1 MNDLLHKKE
10 IINEDDNLLR
20 RVMFLNPSF
29 IKPDGTPASSS
40 FSLKK
45 GEPSHDKN
53 FDTHAHDY
61 HSPHCKTCSQCVGEL
76 HLTYLIKLHTDENGL
91 SVDIERLTTHEASIM
106 DRTKFRLFAL
116 SAKFT
121 SSLGLANLHD
131 PQPDN
136 YAHALITGNI
146 TRSVSRKMADAA
158 RKVS

>member
-1 MNDLLHKKE
+1 MNNKPEKKE
-10 IINEDDNLLR
+10 VVSEDDNLLR

-45 GEPSHDKN
+45 GE
-53 FDTHAHDY
+53 
-61 HSPHCKTCSQCVGEL
+61 
-76 HLTYLIKLHTDENGL
+76 NGL
-91 SVDIERLTTHEASIM
+91 SVDIERLTTHEASIL
-106 DRTKFRLFAL
+106 DRTRFRLFAL

-121 SSLGLANLHD
+121 NSLSLINQHD

-158 RKVS
+158 RKVL